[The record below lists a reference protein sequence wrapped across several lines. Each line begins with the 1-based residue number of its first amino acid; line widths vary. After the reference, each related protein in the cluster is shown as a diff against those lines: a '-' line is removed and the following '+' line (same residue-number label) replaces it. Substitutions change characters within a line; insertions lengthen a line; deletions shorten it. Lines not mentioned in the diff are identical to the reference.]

1 MLAFTWVKEYAY
13 VPGRSEALDLEIL
26 EYAMAVTFAAIS
38 YYFVEQPFLKIKDR
52 LSVMAETREKAP
64 LRAEG
69 ELVLK

>member
-1 MLAFTWVKEYAY
+1 MLAYAWVLQNAF
-13 VPGRSEALDLEIL
+13 VPGKSSAVDVEIL

-52 LSVMAETREKAP
+52 FSVMAETRQKASQ
-64 LRAEG
+64 RAEG